1 MMNMMKQEEFAET
14 DLQEAKAL
22 IAQNQNA
29 GFTSSGY
36 ESLDILTGGLIRG
49 GVSLIAARPA
59 MGRFSL
65 ALNMV
70 SRLSRQISGTIL
82 VFSPRF
88 REAEVVMRLLQIGTG
103 LQSCKFLDK
112 NLTSEE
118 LMKQCSG
125 FFRSQISNIKVVA
138 LTILSLEE
146 ILWECNR
153 IANLQLL
160 VVDSVECIHDNP
172 HGQGTSEA
180 KEKSLHLLKKLALD
194 LDIPVVCTT
203 GLHRGLER
211 RKDKRPKLSDLTE
224 IAVPEHL
231 VDQVIFPYRYLYYD
245 VFGKE
250 GTELIVAK
258 NNCGATGVIELN
270 WDYKTCRFDEIK
282 NA

>member
-1 MMNMMKQEEFAET
+1 MKQAVCAET

-22 IAQNQNA
+22 IEQNA

-36 ESLDILTGGLIRG
+36 ESLDILTGGLIQG
-49 GVSLIAARPA
+49 GVTLIAARPA

-82 VFSPRF
+82 IFSPRF

-160 VVDSVECIHDNP
+160 VVDSVECIRDP
-172 HGQGTSEA
+172 LHGQGAFEA

-211 RKDKRPKLSDLTE
+211 RKDKRPKLSDLTK

-250 GTELIVAK
+250 GTELIVSK
-258 NNCGATGVIELN
+258 NNCGATGVIELH
-270 WDYKTCRFDEIK
+270 WDYETCRFDEIED
-282 NA
+282 A